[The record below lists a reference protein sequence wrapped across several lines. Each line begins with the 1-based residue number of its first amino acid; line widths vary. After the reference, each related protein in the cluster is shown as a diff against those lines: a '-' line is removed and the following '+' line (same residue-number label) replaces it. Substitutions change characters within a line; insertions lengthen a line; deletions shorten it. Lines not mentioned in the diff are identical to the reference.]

1 VQVLLNLLKN
11 AITSKFERLPGISV
25 AFIARCLPLM
35 LQAQHFLYKGLCRF
49 ALQRPALDLQDIP
62 AFYQLL
68 HSSNPEHHRAERTW
82 MLWTLENGFVHPEDY
97 ALMERRFAFG
107 LLLSLHDSEAADN
120 VTRDVVLKVILKICA
135 NPAHLVSLAEHH
147 SLLAWFTAGIGNSR
161 LNINA
166 LRKLV
171 QALRAASASLMRSS
185 ANSRDNLFMVKVLP
199 SKDKFL
205 LELLNVAFALL
216 SRLHHLLAQ
225 IATSGPAT
233 AVKKLAPALADE
245 APTTGEEEDAE
256 RQPDIEQSLESLLLE
271 TAHDLVMFVKQGAD
285 SGRWKM
291 PRLPPVQAT
300 LMVSLLGWCATAS
313 NLTAAAVAINSV
325 RVVDLLSLSSCLTP
339 GGVSAESERAAMAD
353 IVDRSLGTLQTAIS
367 YYCLDSVADTTDAAA
382 VSLTLLCSWA
392 HWVLRLTSRKDS
404 ASKLL
409 RKSLHGPETMR
420 RFISLFSLLQG
431 ISSTHVGYLDA
442 LVAINSL
449 FLVLRLSRHG
459 EEVHTAA
466 ALRTLSDPTL
476 EPGNGMPI
484 DAVRRNLS
492 LSMFFTAA
500 YNSEDAASDSL
511 TLALLAPSCK
521 ESDLGGSRKRLRA
534 TEVTGEKMKKK
545 KKTKK

>member
-1 VQVLLNLLKN
+1 
-11 AITSKFERLPGISV
+11 
-25 AFIARCLPLM
+25 M
-35 LQAQHFLYKGLCRF
+35 LQAQHFLYKSLCRF

-120 VTRDVVLKVILKICA
+120 VTRDVVLKVIVKICA
-135 NPAHLVSLAEHH
+135 NPAHLVSLTEHH
-147 SLLAWFTAGIGNSR
+147 GLLAWFTASIGNSR

-185 ANSRDNLFMVKVLP
+185 ANSRDNLFMEKVLP

-225 IATSGPAT
+225 ISTSGTTT
-233 AVKKLAPALADE
+233 AVKTLAPALADE

-256 RQPDIEQSLESLLLE
+256 RQPDIEQSLESLMLE
-271 TAHDLVMFVKQGAD
+271 TAHDLVMFVKKGAD
-285 SGRWKM
+285 SCRWKM
-291 PRLPPVQAT
+291 PRLPPVPAT
-300 LMVSLLGWCATAS
+300 LMVSLLGWCSTAS
-313 NLTAAAVAINSV
+313 NHTAATVASNSV

-339 GGVSAESERAAMAD
+339 GGVSAESEPAAMAD

-392 HWVLRLTSRKDS
+392 HWVLRLVSSKDS
-404 ASKLL
+404 ASRLL
-409 RKSLHGPETMR
+409 RQSLHGPETMR
-420 RFISLFSLLQG
+420 RFLSLFSLLQG
-431 ISSTHVGYLDA
+431 ISSAHVGYLDA

-476 EPGNGMPI
+476 ERGIGMPT

-511 TLALLAPSCK
+511 TLVLLLEPSR
-521 ESDLGGSRKRLRA
+521 EGSEKDGPKKRLRSTA
-534 TEVTGEKMKKK
+534 VTGEQIKKR
-545 KKTKK
+545 KTKN